1 MSYLPTWTCE
11 LFINGTGYG
20 TNTSVL
26 NGTGAFIVAN
36 HSLTSDDYYNWY
48 VNCTDIVGSRIESA
62 TNWLIYDTTKP
73 NLALQTTTPNGT
85 VTPNTSVSMNLTIGP
100 ENGPTYSFINW
111 NNSLVGW
118 WRFDNESPLIDW
130 SSSGNA
136 GTAKGNANQT
146 VAGKFGEAYAF
157 DGDGDYVDLGSDPQ
171 FDYENLTVCAW
182 VKPASTASN
191 QRIVAGGASNTNKWL
206 LGRSGTGFVVA
217 NGSASGQNAWSVSA
231 YASGEWY
238 HVCML
243 RNPVKLYVNGIDDTG
258 ATSGTW
264 SYGGSAKIGARDSS
278 AGFFNGSI
286 DEVII
291 FNRTLNSTEIGALY
305 NSSQYAL
312 NASFSSLADA
322 NYTYRAYTVD
332 SAGNVNSTGLFGMQV
347 DTTTPFYNMV
357 EAMPNTTA
365 DVDPGVLINVTV
377 NVSTVR
383 MSVSSVTLEYKS
395 SVDLGYTN
403 KTMYLDTDGLYRSN
417 FTTDSSERT
426 YIYRIWS
433 NNSIGEANYSNT
445 ATLLSFWDHT
455 WTIDRSDF
463 GSVLGFIGNIS
474 VVGGILINNTGD
486 DTMLFTMTALNYPLP
501 VYFNGTANSK
511 CFTLDGKNATGFD
524 VTAQFSSITGTQTT
538 LTINTTA
545 TYGAGVSSPPYN
557 TTTATLITYT
567 GGPYLDASI
576 SGYNATVVQGMTA
589 YFNSTVTNLGNETAN
604 QTWINWSLASGM
616 SNSSGLLELAAGSMS
631 SGAGSHSN
639 VTVYVDPAS
648 VSAGA
653 ASITLKANCTNC
665 TEATASVSMAILCS
679 GSSDG
684 VCGSGCTYKS
694 SATNYDP
701 DCPAPSTTVV
711 TQPGGGGTVLAGGG
725 ALTREQ
731 SARLFKTSQEEFELV
746 RGTDNYFTITISNP
760 LDQVITNVTVDIS
773 GYMSTRLSLDVRALG
788 ALQPGESRN
797 VTVYIDAPEYLAPGR
812 NELVFAISGRT
823 RVKGIQAD
831 FSETRTVI
839 LLIQGISRTEAVQYL
854 DGTQSLVEQF
864 TSLGFPTGPIEDL
877 YSESLAQLGIRN
889 YDTVKLLN
897 EEASKILEDA
907 RAANSTMAEN
917 TRLMAQAEHDGI
929 PTPNTMRLNNLAVA
943 AFQRGE
949 FALARSRAE
958 EATMTYALETKGEFN
973 FGMFIYNN
981 LPQVSVT
988 SLASLMAFLFI
999 FFRIKLGFVKHG
1011 LKLLDKEEVIIL
1023 GLIKQVQKDC
1033 FEKAKMSMEE
1043 YMQATLQYEDRL
1055 GKAVQKRVE
1064 LESRKV
1070 YLSRWWRRNET
1081 LYGERDNLLEL
1092 IKGTQSAY
1100 MEHGTIETHIYE
1112 RRMLSLRERLSEVEE
1127 KIATKEAREAIKKRM
1142 RGRLLRRQ
1150 AA

>member
-1 MSYLPTWTCE
+1 MKGKATVLLGVVAFLVSIIILMTLACADSADAAVSAIPDNRNNFTSNATPTFYFNVSGSLASGGTVTTSGGYTIHTFTSGGTFSVPVGSLDVQVLVVAGGGAGGSRSSIGDSANGGGGGGGIIYDNSYTASGDVSVTIGSGGSPVADTVGGNGGNSVFGSLTAIGGGGGGGFSGTKNGAAGGAGGGGSDGGTGGAGTANQGNAGGNAHTAGGMGSNLAGGGGGGGSGSYDGGNGGDGGVYTISGATVTYGGGGGGGTYSSRNAGNGGAGGGGAGGKGTDGASGTANTGGGGGGGGPSANLGGSGGSGIVIVSYLPTWTCE

-711 TQPGGGGTVLAGGG
+711 T
-725 ALTREQ
+725 
-731 SARLFKTSQEEFELV
+731 
-746 RGTDNYFTITISNP
+746 
-760 LDQVITNVTVDIS
+760 
-773 GYMSTRLSLDVRALG
+773 
-788 ALQPGESRN
+788 
-797 VTVYIDAPEYLAPGR
+797 
-812 NELVFAISGRT
+812 
-823 RVKGIQAD
+823 
-831 FSETRTVI
+831 
-839 LLIQGISRTEAVQYL
+839 
-854 DGTQSLVEQF
+854 
-864 TSLGFPTGPIEDL
+864 
-877 YSESLAQLGIRN
+877 
-889 YDTVKLLN
+889 
-897 EEASKILEDA
+897 
-907 RAANSTMAEN
+907 
-917 TRLMAQAEHDGI
+917 
-929 PTPNTMRLNNLAVA
+929 
-943 AFQRGE
+943 
-949 FALARSRAE
+949 
-958 EATMTYALETKGEFN
+958 
-973 FGMFIYNN
+973 
-981 LPQVSVT
+981 
-988 SLASLMAFLFI
+988 
-999 FFRIKLGFVKHG
+999 
-1011 LKLLDKEEVIIL
+1011 
-1023 GLIKQVQKDC
+1023 
-1033 FEKAKMSMEE
+1033 
-1043 YMQATLQYEDRL
+1043 
-1055 GKAVQKRVE
+1055 
-1064 LESRKV
+1064 
-1070 YLSRWWRRNET
+1070 
-1081 LYGERDNLLEL
+1081 
-1092 IKGTQSAY
+1092 
-1100 MEHGTIETHIYE
+1100 
-1112 RRMLSLRERLSEVEE
+1112 
-1127 KIATKEAREAIKKRM
+1127 
-1142 RGRLLRRQ
+1142 
-1150 AA
+1150 